1 MNPEK
6 HPTEYLKKLES
17 MKLSDSSRARIETNL
32 KAYAQFHAAS
42 EGVRVG
48 ESGRSNEQV
57 SSHTKRHASLFAN
70 KFMYMPFIIILAVLV
85 GGGTSFAAQG
95 AVPGDFLYSVKT
107 EINEPVRSAF
117 AVGANAEAD
126 LQAKL
131 VAERIE
137 EAEELEA
144 EGKLEGKAAA
154 KLATNIQAHVA
165 KADKAMKTSNPEV
178 RMKTA
183 SNLNTSLGRFNALVG
198 IDTAFAVA
206 IPAAYSE
213 GSVDSSLSSTLATRV
228 MDVATFRTMTET
240 RVKNLVRVVEKSES
254 ELSAEVYVS
263 LTAKLDEATELLV
276 ESQTQVEVEARASID
291 EASELAG
298 EVESK
303 LSTLG
308 TAKIDAQTGAI
319 IEIDFSNIPSLELN
333 IGEDGR
339 VVGEESDFEVDR
351 GEIEV
356 DIEDGVDVNLDTV
369 EIDLNGATRSEI
381 RL

>member
-1 MNPEK
+1 M
-6 HPTEYLKKLES
+6 
-17 MKLSDSSRARIETNL
+17 
-32 KAYAQFHAAS
+32 
-42 EGVRVG
+42 
-48 ESGRSNEQV
+48 
-57 SSHTKRHASLFAN
+57 
-70 KFMYMPFIIILAVLV
+70 LV